1 MSVGIV
7 ADYRQPK
14 ARCRASAA
22 RDGNW
27 ELDSIAATFSGMTGP
42 GSSLYLEVFV
52 PSTGSTLHAFV
63 KPGAGM
69 VGLPEGGKVRIHFE
83 ANEHG
88 LRWLDRYAN
97 RVFKAVEKLAEKSD
111 QESRLVEKA
120 EIVRVGEW
128 NDDRNEVDLYKPN
141 SKELAAWL
149 GRENIHETD
158 DELIYKHL

>member
-1 MSVGIV
+1 VNG
-7 ADYRQPK
+7 Y
-14 ARCRASAA
+14 
-22 RDGNW
+22 
-27 ELDSIAATFSGMTGP
+27 
-42 GSSLYLEVFV
+42 
-52 PSTGSTLHAFV
+52 
-63 KPGAGM
+63 
-69 VGLPEGGKVRIHFE
+69 
-83 ANEHG
+83 